1 MGFKVF
7 SIFSSSNFFS
17 KIFSE
22 LKRSILLAL
31 PLIASELTYAVNGF
45 IAVVMI
51 AHLGKT
57 ELAANALVW
66 SIYVVVVLFFV
77 GIFSSVSILIA
88 QSFGAKDDHSIS
100 VCFRQGLIMAFGF
113 ALPMML
119 IMWLSP
125 IVLTWTGQDLAVIK
139 AAKPLFY
146 VLIWAM
152 LPLNIIFLIE
162 QFLVGLTKTRL
173 VMMISLLSVPLCMFF
188 NYVFI
193 FGKLGAPK
201 LGLSGIGY
209 SILVT
214 NFLMAIY
221 LVGYLHFVK
230 QFHHYKLF
238 SKWWVL
244 NRKIFLEL
252 FRVGMPLGFMYAV
265 EVALFAAIAIMMGI
279 LGTTTLAAYQI
290 SYQYMMVPL
299 MLLFALSQ
307 NATIRVGNEVGC
319 NNREALKLAAMV
331 NMGMAFICMLVCGIV
346 YIYFSHFALG
356 FSVDLHAKSMQSM
369 ISEAIRFLP
378 IVGVLLF
385 VESIRLISL
394 GSLRGL
400 KDTRFPL
407 IASLVGFWAVAFP
420 LAYLFAFKYNL
431 GGSGIWWALVVGLF
445 VAALILLVRLCRLV
459 KHVDLESLVTKA
471 ME

>member
-31 PLIASELTYAVNGF
+31 PLIASELTYAANGF

-51 AHLGKT
+51 AHLGKI

-66 SIYVVVVLFFV
+66 SIYITVIVFFI
-77 GIFSSVSILIA
+77 GIFSSVSVLVA

-100 VCFRQGLIMAFGF
+100 VSFRQGLIMALLF

-125 IVLTWTGQDLAVIK
+125 VILIWTGQDPTVIA
-139 AAKPLFY
+139 AAKPFFY
-146 VLIWAM
+146 ALIWAM
-152 LPLNIIFLIE
+152 LPFNIIFLVE

-193 FGKLGAPK
+193 FGKFGAPK

-209 SILVT
+209 SILAT
-214 NFLMAIY
+214 NCLMAIY

-230 QFHHYKLF
+230 QFRHYKLF
-238 SKWWVL
+238 HKWWVL

-252 FRVGMPLGFMYAV
+252 LRVGLPLGFMYAV

-319 NNREALKLAAMV
+319 NNREALKLAAAV
-331 NMGMAFICMLVCGIV
+331 NMGMAFICMAICGIV
-346 YIYFSHFALG
+346 YIYFSSFALG
-356 FSVDLHAKSMQSM
+356 FSVDLHSRALQTM
-369 ISEAIRFLP
+369 ISEASGFLS

-385 VESIRLISL
+385 VESIRLVSL

-400 KDTRFPL
+400 KDTKFPL
-407 IASLVGFWAVAFP
+407 IASIIGFWAIAFP
-420 LAYLFAFKYNL
+420 LAYLFSFKYKF
-431 GGSGIWWALVVGLF
+431 GGEGIWWALVIGLF
-445 VAALILLVRLCRLV
+445 VAALILLVRLCRLA
-459 KHVDLESLVTKA
+459 KHIDLVALVTKA
-471 ME
+471 GE